1 MSRVSRVFL
10 YRLELFQHHQCD
22 EEQFSFREHIMLR
35 EISLAMSAGNRYLK
49 REPRHLLLTDTG
61 AGTARL
67 TPPCTVTYSVPFSR
81 SRPSASGRDQLLS
94 GVRRREQ
101 DQGHSYKQDENDP
114 HGYCPPY
121 PLAPCRA
128 HGRRATVQ
136 ERYTVVLYRLQSL
149 SSCVYEEAAIPN
161 DSERGFF
168 HFFSSGDSYR
178 VERGSKGRQPIA
190 SRRI

>member
-128 HGRRATVQ
+128 HGGRATVQ
-136 ERYTVVLYRLQSL
+136 ERYTAIPYPLQSL
-149 SSCVYEEAAIPN
+149 SSY
-161 DSERGFF
+161 DER
-168 HFFSSGDSYR
+168 
-178 VERGSKGRQPIA
+178 
-190 SRRI
+190 